1 MKPAAIITQSLTRT
15 FHRVIAVHEVSLSVA
30 RGEMFGLIG
39 PDGAGKTTLLRLLT
53 GLLRPTAGTAQVLG
67 FDVLREAEALKPHI
81 GYMPQQF
88 SLYADLTV
96 AENVRFF
103 ADLYGVPPAEREAHL
118 PRLLGFSR
126 LERFQHRRAG
136 QLSGGMQKKLALA
149 CALIHQPQLLF
160 LDEPTTGVDP
170 VSRREFWDLL
180 GELHAQGMTLV
191 VCTPYMD
198 EAERCERVGLMT
210 GGRLIAC
217 DTPEALRAAL
227 PGEMLEL
234 RVAPLL
240 PAQALLQQAP
250 GVFDVQVY
258 GDTLHVFVDDAGR
271 RLAELAAL
279 LEASGVVVHGGRAA
293 RPRMEEA
300 FLYFVHRAEEEPSRD
315 AGDSC

>member
-1 MKPAAIITQSLTRT
+1 MKPVAIITQSLTRT
-15 FHRVIAVHEVSLSVA
+15 FRRVIAVHEVSLSVA

-103 ADLYGVPPAEREAHL
+103 ADLYGVPPAEREARL

-217 DTPEALRAAL
+217 DMPEALRAAL

-279 LEASGVVVHGGRAA
+279 LETSGLVVHGGRAA

>member
-1 MKPAAIITQSLTRT
+1 MPEAALITQSLSRH
-15 FHRVIAVHEVSLSVA
+15 FRHVMAVREVTLRVA

-53 GLLRPTAGTAQVLG
+53 GLLRPTSGTARVLG
-67 FDVLREAEALKPHI
+67 YDVVHEAEALKPRV

-103 ADLYGVPPAEREAHL
+103 ADLYGVPPAEREARL

-126 LERFQHRRAG
+126 LERFQQRRAG

-149 CALIHQPQLLF
+149 CALIHQPDLLF

-180 GELHAQGMTLV
+180 GELNVQGMTLV

-198 EAERCERVGLMT
+198 EAERCTRVGLMA

-217 DTPEALRAAL
+217 DTPAALRATI

-234 RVAPLL
+234 RPEPLL
-240 PAQALLQQAP
+240 PAQALLQRAP
-250 GVFDVQVY
+250 GVQDVQVF
-258 GDTLHVFVDDAGR
+258 GDLLHVFVDDAGR
-271 RLAELAAL
+271 RAPELAAL
-279 LEASGVVVHGGRAA
+279 LQSSGIALRWGRTA

-300 FLYFVHRAEEEPSRD
+300 FMYLVRREEGQP
-315 AGDSC
+315 